1 MARQQTE
8 IKVPRETTGG
18 RMLIERLAVGRG
30 SLLPSSIVKRG
41 ERKVGTRGSE
51 RYRASSPNGAGCVRA
66 HNCSGE

>member
-30 SLLPSSIVKRG
+30 SLPPSSIVKRG
-41 ERKVGTRGSE
+41 ERKVGTRGRWVQGIITQWS
-51 RYRASSPNGAGCVRA
+51 RLC
-66 HNCSGE
+66 